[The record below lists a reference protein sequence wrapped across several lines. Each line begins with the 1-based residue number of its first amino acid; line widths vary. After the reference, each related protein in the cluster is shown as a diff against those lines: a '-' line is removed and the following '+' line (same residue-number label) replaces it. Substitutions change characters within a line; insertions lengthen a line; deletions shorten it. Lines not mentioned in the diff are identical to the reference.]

1 MYFNTKNYKTAVH
14 VHINAQYNLG
24 CLYST
29 VQGVEKDNKEV
40 INWYLKAAELV
51 DVTAQICAC
60 KRSSV

>member
-1 MYFNTKNYKTAVH
+1 MYIV
-14 VHINAQYNLG
+14 NAQYNLG

>member
-1 MYFNTKNYKTAVH
+1 MYVNIKNCKTAVH

-29 VQGVEKDNKEV
+29 AQGVEKDNKEV

-51 DVTAQICAC
+51 DVTAQIYS
-60 KRSSV
+60 K